1 MIEDIKK
8 SDKVK
13 IIAFIFIFIAIFGN
27 IAIADVHIL
36 GVVPTYYRVLTP
48 ILFLYIFWRSK
59 HYNKANFFQ
68 ENSMIVRLF
77 FSVLLFW
84 ILYGVIT
91 LFISPWSSFSDGA
104 REILTLIL
112 AVMNVY
118 IIVSFMKEDCTDV
131 IILAIKI
138 SIAILLIIGIFEV
151 FTGKHLAVSRWND
164 PDFIEQMKEFYKD
177 GEIPK
182 EVRYVA
188 TGIFYNPNDYCA
200 FLSIFSPVFLLCK
213 HRERKRIIGNYIMLF
228 LVFLM
233 LLVDDAWICVLSL
246 FLGIVIYLIMTK
258 ACLIKWI
265 VVAGIFLIARFL
277 GGYFIATISALLYKI
292 SKNNM
297 FNHPIAVSEVET
309 AVFNQLD
316 SMAQGQGSLFLRIN
330 TYLESIR
337 EMFLQSKGL
346 GLGAGSFGNYF
357 DSIAE
362 KKGMMSNPHSLWV
375 EILVQYGAIVFLI
388 FIIVLVIIFSRL
400 VVKALKEKNE
410 TYMLVIAMGVSF
422 IFASFAPS
430 SYLTNSYYWI
440 PIGMALGIVGN
451 SQLKRPTLT

>member
-77 FSVLLFW
+77 FAVLLFW

-151 FTGKHLAVSRWND
+151 FTGKHLSTSMWND
-164 PDFIEQMKEFYKD
+164 PGYVERIEEFYKED
-177 GEIPK
+177 GVPK
-182 EVRYVA
+182 EARYIA

-200 FLSIFSPVFLLCK
+200 FLSIFSPVFLLSK
-213 HRERKRIIGNYIMLF
+213 NRELKRIVGNYIMLF
-228 LVFLM
+228 MVFVM
-233 LLVDDAWICVLSL
+233 LLIDDAWICVVSL
-246 FLGIVIYLIMTK
+246 ILGLVVYLVMTK
-258 ACLIKWI
+258 AHLIKWI
-265 VVAGIFLIARFL
+265 MVAAIFTIARFS
-277 GGYFIATISALLYKI
+277 GGALIAVISECLYKLSHNDI
-292 SKNNM
+292 
-297 FNHPIAVSEVET
+297 FNHKVAVSEVET
-309 AVFNQLD
+309 AVFTQLD
-316 SMAQGQGSLFLRIN
+316 NMSQNQGSLFLRIN

-440 PIGMALGIVGN
+440 PIGMALGIAGN

>member
-27 IAIADVHIL
+27 IAIADIHIL

-77 FSVLLFW
+77 FSLLLFW

-118 IIVSFMKEDCTDV
+118 IIVYFMKEDCTDV

-151 FTGKHLAVSRWND
+151 FTGKHLGVSRWND
-164 PDFIEQMKEFYKD
+164 PDFIKQMEGFYED

-200 FLSIFSPVFLLCK
+200 FLSIFSPVFLLSK
-213 HRERKRIIGNYIMLF
+213 NRELKRIVGNYIMLF
-228 LVFLM
+228 LVFLV
-233 LLVDDAWICVLSL
+233 LLVDDAWICVVSL
-246 FLGIVIYLIMTK
+246 LLGLGAYLVMTK
-258 ACLIKWI
+258 AHLIKWI
-265 VVAGIFLIARFL
+265 MVATIFITARFSGGALIAV
-277 GGYFIATISALLYKI
+277 ISECLYKLSHNDI
-292 SKNNM
+292 
-297 FNHPIAVSEVET
+297 FNHKVMVSEVET
-309 AVFNQLD
+309 AVLTQLD
-316 SMAQGQGSLFLRIN
+316 NMSQNQGSLFLRIN

-388 FIIVLVIIFSRL
+388 FIVALVIIFSRL

-440 PIGMALGIVGN
+440 PIGMALGIIDSNPRFQKKV
-451 SQLKRPTLT
+451 